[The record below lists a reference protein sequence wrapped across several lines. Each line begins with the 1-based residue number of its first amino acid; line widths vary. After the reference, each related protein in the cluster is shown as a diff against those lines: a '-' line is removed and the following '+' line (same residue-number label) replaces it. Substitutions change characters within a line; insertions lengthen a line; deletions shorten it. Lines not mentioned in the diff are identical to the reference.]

1 VPFVLIRG
9 TFHLVNRTSAGPFDN
24 LVEVARG
31 KVRFARQPEQIVF
44 VSAMTASAGF
54 APWLEV

>member
-1 VPFVLIRG
+1 
-9 TFHLVNRTSAGPFDN
+9 LVNRTSAGPFDN

-44 VSAMTASAGF
+44 VSAMTASAVF